1 MSLGYQSCLKD
12 LNIQRFHEISIFFQ
26 KFLKNSEISFLSIVV
41 MENMEVLLVQVINTA
56 IAI

>member
-12 LNIQRFHEISIFFQ
+12 LNIQRFQEISIFFQ
-26 KFLKNSEISFLSIVV
+26 KFLKNSEILFLSVAV
-41 MENMEVLLVQVINTA
+41 MEKMEVLLAQVIYTA